1 MLIAPK
7 LGVLAAAS
15 FHLQCLRYEGLV
27 AQVSPGERIDP
38 EVEEVLLEIAED
50 FVDNVTNWACQLAK
64 HRKSSTLEVAASC
77 MMQRRPCV
85 VNRGISSSSLP
96 S

>member
-1 MLIAPK
+1 MPIVRK
-7 LGVLAAAS
+7 CRGWAAL
-15 FHLQCLRYEGLV
+15 FHCTTHEDLV

-64 HRKSSTLEVAASC
+64 HRKSSTLEVSACC
-77 MMQRRPCV
+77 MLLRRPSV
-85 VNRGISSSSLP
+85 VNRGIASSGI
-96 S
+96 